1 MIRRSMQSVRERL
14 AGYSWLSDLPAML
27 CWAALVGVLGA
38 LATIA
43 FHEGMRLVQHVF
55 TGRRGSIVG
64 VTAELPW
71 YGRLLFP
78 LFGGVLAGSLLW
90 ASKQFK
96 ENTHSDYMEAVAIG
110 DGRLSLRQGMLRS
123 LS

>member
-1 MIRRSMQSVRERL
+1 MIRSSVQSVRERL

-43 FHEGMRLVQHVF
+43 FHEGMRLVQHVV
-55 TGRRGSIVG
+55 TGRSGPIVA
-64 VTAELPW
+64 VTSELSW

-78 LFGGVLAGSLLW
+78 LFGGVVAGALLW
-90 ASKQFK
+90 ASKQVK
-96 ENTHSDYMEAVAIG
+96 QSTNSDYMEAVAIG
-110 DGRLSLRQGMLRS
+110 DGRLSL
-123 LS
+123 